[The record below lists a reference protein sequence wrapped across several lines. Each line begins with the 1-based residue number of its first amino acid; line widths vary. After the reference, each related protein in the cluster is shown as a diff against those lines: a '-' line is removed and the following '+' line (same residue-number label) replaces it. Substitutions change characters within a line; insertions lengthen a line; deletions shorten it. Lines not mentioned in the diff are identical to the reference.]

1 MINLKFDITINEDDI
16 HCGVGKVPALV
27 NRFNAHLE
35 RMNESG
41 QFEYVINGDKFFV
54 VFVPD
59 WIDAGSQVCN
69 FAWTSENRDDVTGFL
84 ESLAK
89 FPSIFCKVIPALPL

>member
-1 MINLKFDITINEDDI
+1 MIEIKFGITIKEGEI

-27 NRFNAHLE
+27 NRFNVHLE

-59 WIDAGSQVCN
+59 WLVVDSQLCN
-69 FAWTSENRDDVTGFL
+69 FAWTSEDRNDVKGFL

-89 FPSIFCKVIPALPL
+89 FPQIFCKVIPALPL

>member
-1 MINLKFDITINEDDI
+1 MINVKFDVTINEDDI
-16 HCGVGKVPALV
+16 HCGVGKIPALV
-27 NRFNAHLE
+27 NIFNAHLE
-35 RMNESG
+35 RMNEPC

-59 WIDAGSQVCN
+59 WLDAGSQVCN

-84 ESLAK
+84 QSLAK
-89 FPSIFCKVIPALPL
+89 FPQIFCKVIPALPL